1 MKLIEF
7 HEPMFEMAK
16 LSRQDSNLPYE
27 IWLDS
32 AGKTRNVSHNKPR
45 VKISVDNKLIPV
57 SISDSPEILI
67 DISKYSKIKHLNTMI
82 KFISMYSDILLD
94 HWNGKYTD
102 RQVLNIF
109 YDICH
114 GVDKDTAV
122 KKNAV

>member
-1 MKLIEF
+1 MKLTEF

-32 AGKTRNVSHNKPR
+32 AGKTRNVSHNKLR
-45 VKISVDNKLIPV
+45 VKIGVDNKLIPV
-57 SISDSPEILI
+57 SISTTPEVLI
-67 DISKYSKIKHLNTMI
+67 DISKYGKVKHLNTML
-82 KFISMYSDILLD
+82 KFLSTHSDILLN
-94 HWNGKYTD
+94 HWNGKYTY

-114 GVDKDTAV
+114 GVDKDTAI
-122 KKNAV
+122 KNNII